1 MNRII
6 YVGPE
11 IIDILTIAPS
21 PNPDPE
27 VVAAVDFAIKKLE
40 PELREIIYERVYE
53 GRKISEIAVNL
64 NKSEKEIT
72 ALLYEA
78 KRQLKILLADFVKQ
92 RWSIETKGNCRIC
105 SHNSRKKIEK
115 ILITK
120 KENDSW
126 GQITSEIHKAVGE
139 QFHPPQIL
147 IAHLKHMK
155 RGE

>member
-6 YVGPE
+6 YVDPE
-11 IIDILTIAPS
+11 IIDILKIAPS

-27 VVAAVDFAIKKLE
+27 LAAAVGSALKKLE
-40 PELREIIYERVYE
+40 PELTEIIRERVYE
-53 GRKISEIAVNL
+53 GRKISEIALNL
-64 NKSEKEIT
+64 NKSEKDII

-92 RWSIETKGNCRIC
+92 RWGIETKGNCRIC
-105 SHNSRKKIEK
+105 AHASREIIEN
-115 ILITK
+115 ILTIK

-126 GQITSEIHKAVGE
+126 RQITAKIQEATGE
-139 QFHPPQIL
+139 RFHPPQIL
-147 IAHLKHMK
+147 KAHLKHIK

>member
-6 YVGPE
+6 YVDPE
-11 IIDILTIAPS
+11 IIDILTIGPS
-21 PNPDPE
+21 PSPDPE
-27 VVAAVDFAIKKLE
+27 LVAAVGSALKKLE
-40 PELREIIYERVYE
+40 PKLSEIIHERVYE

-64 NKSEKEIT
+64 NKSEKDIT

-92 RWSIETKGNCRIC
+92 RWGIETKGNCRIC
-105 SHNSRKKIEK
+105 NHDSREKIEK

-126 GQITSEIHKAVGE
+126 RQSTAKIQKAVGE
-139 QFHPPQIL
+139 RFHPPQIL
-147 IAHLKHMK
+147 KAHLKHMK
-155 RGE
+155 RGA